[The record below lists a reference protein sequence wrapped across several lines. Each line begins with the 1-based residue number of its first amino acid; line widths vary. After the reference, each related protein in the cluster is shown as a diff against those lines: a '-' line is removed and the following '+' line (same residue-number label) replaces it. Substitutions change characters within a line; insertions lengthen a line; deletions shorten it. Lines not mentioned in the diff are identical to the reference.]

1 MRQNRVTPR
10 MGRVSRNFRE
20 LVIVVVELVTPRMGR
35 VSRNKA
41 KLECLKRETS
51 HAPHGACE

>member
-1 MRQNRVTPR
+1 